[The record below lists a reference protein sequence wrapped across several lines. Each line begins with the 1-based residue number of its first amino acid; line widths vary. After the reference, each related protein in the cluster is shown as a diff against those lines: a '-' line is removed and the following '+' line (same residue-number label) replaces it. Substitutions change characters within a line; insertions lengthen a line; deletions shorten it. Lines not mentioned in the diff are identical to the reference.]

1 MLDQLSDTES
11 VERPKPVAKSSDVAE
26 SIRHL
31 PQTDL
36 EAYANGRLPAARLD
50 FCRTHLESCDACRA
64 ELEDIR
70 TLQSDLSTFQRS
82 EPIRREPERRR
93 RRRNPALPLVVSGA
107 TVLAAAVSTIL
118 WWEHRKPRTNTI
130 STPTAAVAHTAT
142 APAAVST
149 QTRDTHLASGV
160 AAVPNDVR
168 SAAPVAIQHG
178 KPLQPPAEV
187 NRPRRPVSS
196 GAHTGFALLGPF
208 GKSIAE
214 TRPEFT
220 WQPLPG
226 AIGYTVSI
234 VDEGL
239 HPVQHSPGLRATSW
253 RPRHPL
259 RPGETYLWQV
269 TATLHGG
276 TKVVA
281 SEPSLSETA
290 LRINLPKL
298 ADDMERFKQGHQD
311 AHLILGALYAQA
323 GMLNESAEELK
334 KVPPSDPSY
343 NMARAMLKTLPAA
356 SQPAVAQQSQ

>member
-11 VERPKPVAKSSDVAE
+11 VERPKPVAKSSDIAE

-70 TLQSDLSTFQRS
+70 TLQSDLSSFQRT

-107 TVLAAAVSTIL
+107 TVLVAAVSTIL
-118 WWEHRKPRTNTI
+118 WWEHRKPRTHII
-130 STPTAAVAHTAT
+130 STPTAAVAQTTT
-142 APAAVST
+142 APAVVST
-149 QTRDTHLASGV
+149 QTRDTHLANV
-160 AAVPNDVR
+160 ITAVPNDVR
-168 SAAPVAIQHG
+168 PAAPAAIQHG
-178 KPLQPPAEV
+178 KPQPPAEAS
-187 NRPRRPVSS
+187 RPRGPVASD
-196 GAHTGFALLGPF
+196 AHTGFALLGPF

-239 HPVQHSPGLRATSW
+239 HPVQHSPGLRATNW

-259 RPGETYLWQV
+259 RPGQTYLWQV

-298 ADDMERFKQGHQD
+298 PDDMERFKQGHQD

-323 GMLNESAEELK
+323 GMLTESAEQLK
-334 KVPPSDPSY
+334 KVPSSDPSY
-343 NMARAMLKTLPAA
+343 NMAQAMLKTLPAA
-356 SQPAVAQQSQ
+356 GQPAVAQKAH